1 MNNFGLQYKVVYRL
15 SNFSFL
21 KDGWPDLAELDK
33 SAENVLYIDPK
44 ATLQVLSTLAE
55 QLAR

>member
-21 KDGWPDLAELDK
+21 KDGWPDLAELGK